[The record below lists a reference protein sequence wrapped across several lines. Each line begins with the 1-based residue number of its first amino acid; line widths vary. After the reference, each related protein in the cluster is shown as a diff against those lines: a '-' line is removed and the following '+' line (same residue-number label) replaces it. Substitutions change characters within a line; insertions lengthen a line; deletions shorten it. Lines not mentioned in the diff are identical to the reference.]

1 MFITSSPG
9 TEIMT
14 DQALNL
20 ELIQN
25 DREYGESA
33 CFGLV
38 WENPPSSDFFEKTVA
53 ETAPVR
59 ERLPYLHGFLKR
71 CLDILLV
78 LLAAPLAAVL
88 VGLAALAI
96 KVSSRGPVFFVQERL
111 GYNGLPFRCYKLR
124 TMVESAE
131 NDSPQWATDDDPRVT
146 GVGRWLRRTRLD
158 ELPQLYN
165 VWRGEMS
172 FVGPRPIRKH
182 FAGILAAQEP
192 LYYLRLM
199 AKPGLTGWDQVNN
212 GYPSTIA
219 GQLHKFRCDLYYL
232 QNSSF
237 WMDLVI
243 LGRTIGIVVKRNGQ

>member
-1 MFITSSPG
+1 MKDYVFNTG
-9 TEIMT
+9 LLRHERG
-14 DQALNL
+14 D
-20 ELIQN
+20 
-25 DREYGESA
+25 GESA

-38 WENPPSSDFFEKTVA
+38 WENSPCSGFFEETLA
-53 ETAPVR
+53 ETRPIR

-71 CLDILLV
+71 FLDILLV

-111 GYNGLPFRCYKLR
+111 GYNGVPFRCYKLR
-124 TMVESAE
+124 TMVEGAE
-131 NDSPQWATDDDPRVT
+131 NGSPQWATDDDPRVT

-158 ELPQLYN
+158 ELPQLFN

-172 FVGPRPIRKH
+172 FVGPRPIRRH
-182 FAGILAAQEP
+182 FAGLLAAQEP
-192 LYYLRLM
+192 LYYVRFM

-219 GQLHKFRCDLYYL
+219 GQLHKFRYDLHYL
-232 QNSSF
+232 NNASF
-237 WMDLVI
+237 WFDLVI
-243 LGRTIGIVVKRNGQ
+243 LGKTIGVVLTLTGQ